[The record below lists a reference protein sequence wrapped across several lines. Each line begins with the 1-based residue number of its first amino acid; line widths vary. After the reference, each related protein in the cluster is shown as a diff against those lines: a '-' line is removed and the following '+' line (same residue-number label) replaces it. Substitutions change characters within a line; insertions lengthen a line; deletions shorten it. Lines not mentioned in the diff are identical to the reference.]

1 MFLLRVD
8 KTVETVR
15 ALIRRIRSNRQPR
28 RFTLFSPYG
37 IIIRPWVVM
46 SLLTPQAAPT
56 VCLGEGA
63 GALKGTRFMFRIDT
77 RQVLLDHAAGATSAA
92 DGPSL
97 TDAARH
103 IVGRP
108 FERSLSAPVIVGIA
122 QFVEALIL
130 IAIGLGVYYAYVGG
144 GVDAFYF
151 PATIGATVL
160 ANILFNT
167 ARTHTI
173 SAYRS
178 RFHQLG
184 RILAAWSVA
193 FVVLLGVVFFLKI
206 QDNVSRV
213 WLVSWYATG
222 ALSLIAYRLALRA
235 LIWHW
240 TITGEIKRRAVV
252 VGGGHDAET
261 LIAAMKNKAGSD
273 IELLGL
279 FDDRIDERSPDFVGG
294 YPKLGKV
301 GDLPDFA
308 RKAHVDL
315 VIVSMPL
322 SAEKRVLEMLK
333 QLWILPVDI
342 RLSAHMSQ
350 LKFAASAYSYVG
362 GLPVFDVADRPISDW
377 NLVFKWLFDKIV
389 AFTALVLLS
398 PLMIA
403 VAIAIKLDSPGPV
416 LFRQKRHGFNNEL
429 IEIYKFRSMYT
440 HMTDANAARLTTK
453 DDPRVTRIGR
463 FIRKT
468 SIDELP
474 QFLNVLQ
481 GELSIVGPRPHAL
494 EAKAANQLY
503 YEAVDGY
510 FARHRVK
517 PGITGWAQI
526 HGWRGETD
534 TLDKIMQRV
543 NHDLYYIENWS
554 IFLDLYIVIMTPF
567 SLLAS
572 RENAY

>member
-1 MFLLRVD
+1 
-8 KTVETVR
+8 
-15 ALIRRIRSNRQPR
+15 
-28 RFTLFSPYG
+28 
-37 IIIRPWVVM
+37 
-46 SLLTPQAAPT
+46 
-56 VCLGEGA
+56 
-63 GALKGTRFMFRIDT
+63 MFRIDT
-77 RQVLLDHAAGATSAA
+77 RQVLLDHAAGQTLQG
-92 DGPSL
+92 DGRSL
-97 TDAARH
+97 TEAAR
-103 IVGRP
+103 ILVSKP

-122 QFVEALIL
+122 QLVEVVIM
-130 IAIGLGVYYAYVGG
+130 ITIGLAIYYAYVGG
-144 GVDAFYF
+144 NEDQFYI
-151 PATIGATVL
+151 PATIGAAALT
-160 ANILFNT
+160 NIFLNT

-173 SAYRS
+173 SAYRT
-178 RFHQLG
+178 RLHQIG
-184 RILAAWSVA
+184 RALAAWSIT

-206 QDNVSRV
+206 QDQVSRV

-222 ALSLIAYRLALRA
+222 ALSLLAYRLVLRS
-235 LIWHW
+235 LVKHW
-240 TITGEIKRRAVV
+240 TATGEIKRRTVI
-252 VGGGHDAET
+252 VGGGTDAET
-261 LIAAMKNKAGSD
+261 LIAALRNTAGSD

-279 FDDRIDERSPDFVGG
+279 FDDRIDARSPDSVAGF
-294 YPKLGKV
+294 PKLGKV
-301 GDLPDFA
+301 ADLPEFA
-308 RKAHVDL
+308 RHAGVDL

-322 SAEKRVLEMLK
+322 SAEKRVLQMLK

-350 LKFAASAYSYVG
+350 LKFAASTYSYVG

-377 NLVFKWLFDKIV
+377 NLVFKWIFDKVV

-429 IEIYKFRSMYT
+429 IEIYKFRSMR
-440 HMTDANAARLTTK
+440 TDMADAAASKLVTK
-453 DDPRVTRIGR
+453 ADPRVTRVGR
-463 FIRKT
+463 FIRKS

-474 QFLNVLQ
+474 QLFNVLK
-481 GELSIVGPRPHAL
+481 GDLSIVGPRPHAL

-510 FARHRVK
+510 FARHRVR
-517 PGITGWAQI
+517 PGMTGWAQI

-554 IFLDLYIVIMTPF
+554 VFLDLYIVMMTPF
-567 SLLAS
+567 SLLTS